1 MEYKDEIE
9 IVIKDQNFDPA
20 DKILISGF
28 HSALG
33 ETGYIVLRHLVT
45 QDGARPV
52 GSIMSPLTPP
62 HVFVGG
68 GRLQMPI
75 ELYSYGDRFILL
87 FPRVQPHRAEWAIFA
102 EAVADWAVEQRL
114 REAFLLGGL
123 DMQFAAKG
131 DEWRCAYT
139 KTYKCPARN
148 FQLPILEEGRGI
160 YGPLALLLANFE
172 LRDFPA
178 IAVLPFAERGRPD
191 PRAASFAISILNRFY
206 NLSVNTDSL
215 MRDAE
220 AIEREIRQLL
230 DRQNEQEPDRNSGGM
245 FV

>member
-9 IVIKDQNFDPA
+9 IVIKDQDFDPA
-20 DKILISGF
+20 GKILISGF

-33 ETGYIVLRHLVT
+33 ETGYIVLRHLAAQEGV
-45 QDGARPV
+45 RPV
-52 GSIMSPLTPP
+52 GCITSPLTPP
-62 HVFVGG
+62 HLFVGG
-68 GRLQMPI
+68 GRLLMPI
-75 ELYSYGDRFILL
+75 ELYSFADRFILL
-87 FPRVQPHRAEWAIFA
+87 FPRVQPHRAEWSTFA
-102 EAVADWAVEQRL
+102 EVVADWAVEQHL
-114 REAFLLGGL
+114 REAVLLGGL
-123 DMQFAAKG
+123 DVQFAAKG

-160 YGPLALLLANFE
+160 YGPLALLLGNFE

-191 PRAASFAISILNRFY
+191 PRAASFAIKILNRFY
-206 NLSVNTDSL
+206 NLTVNTDEL

-230 DRQNEQEPDRNSGGM
+230 ERQNEQEPDRGFGGM

>member
-1 MEYKDEIE
+1 
-9 IVIKDQNFDPA
+9 
-20 DKILISGF
+20 
-28 HSALG
+28 
-33 ETGYIVLRHLVT
+33 
-45 QDGARPV
+45 
-52 GSIMSPLTPP
+52 
-62 HVFVGG
+62 
-68 GRLQMPI
+68 
-75 ELYSYGDRFILL
+75 
-87 FPRVQPHRAEWAIFA
+87 
-102 EAVADWAVEQRL
+102 VEQHL
-114 REAFLLGGL
+114 REAVLLGGL
-123 DMQFAAKG
+123 DVQFAAKG

-160 YGPLALLLANFE
+160 YGPLALLLGNFE

-191 PRAASFAISILNRFY
+191 PRAASFAIKILNRFY
-206 NLSVNTDSL
+206 NLTVNTDEL

-230 DRQNEQEPDRNSGGM
+230 ERQNEQEPDRGFGGM

>member
-1 MEYKDEIE
+1 MEHEDEIE
-9 IVIKDQNFDPA
+9 IIIKEKDFDPA
-20 DKILISGF
+20 GRILVTGF

-33 ETGYIVLRHLVT
+33 ETGYIVLRHLT
-45 QDGARPV
+45 GQDAVRPV
-52 GSIMSPLTPP
+52 GCVMSPLTPP

-68 GRLQMPI
+68 GRLLMPI
-75 ELYSYGDRFILL
+75 ELYSLADRFILL
-87 FPRVQPHRAEWAIFA
+87 FPRVQPHRVEWALFA
-102 EAVADWAVEQRL
+102 ETIADWAAEQRL
-114 REAFLLGGL
+114 REAVLVGGL

-206 NLSVNTDSL
+206 NLSVNTEQL

-220 AIEREIRQLL
+220 AIEREIRQLM
-230 DRQNEQEPDRNSGGM
+230 DRQNEQEPDRDLGGM